1 MATPAQVLANR
12 ENAQHST
19 GPRTEEGKLA
29 SSTNAT
35 KTGLTSPNIFV
46 RPDEESIFLD
56 FQEKFV
62 EELQPSGI
70 NQITLFEIILHA
82 AWNIRRCIQLES
94 EALEAAFHQGID
106 EDDAALVKK
115 LDRLYRYKKMHESSK
130 RRATAE
136 LRQLQTEQIWRREAG
151 ELQSESILAD
161 TSKVVSKIEKV
172 NGVRQRAN
180 LDVIRQHIEACIS
193 PNVAID
199 YAQSQ

>member
-1 MATPAQVLANR
+1 MATAAQVLANR

-46 RPDEESIFLD
+46 RPEEEPVFAD
-56 FQEKFV
+56 FQERFV
-62 EELQPSGI
+62 QELQPNGI

-94 EALEAAFHQGID
+94 EALEAAFHQGLD
-106 EDDAALVKK
+106 EDDEALNKK
-115 LDRLYRYKKMHESSK
+115 IDRIYRYKKMHESSK

-136 LRQLQTEQIWRREAG
+136 LRQLQTEQIWRRESG
-151 ELQSESILAD
+151 ELQTESILAD
-161 TSKVVSKIEKV
+161 TSNVVTKISSV
-172 NGVRQRAN
+172 NSVQQRAN
-180 LDVIRQHIEACIS
+180 LDVIRQHIEATVCGGK
-193 PNVAID
+193 VE
-199 YAQSQ
+199 YAPRQ